1 MGGGGMGM
9 IFSVITAY
17 YTFSFGTL
25 APQLMWR
32 ASVRELVLISYVR
45 PQSARD
51 CRTSCSVIV
60 RLGPLTTLSSTPSL
74 PLPLIAGFFNTLN

>member
-1 MGGGGMGM
+1 MGM
-9 IFSVITAY
+9 IFSVITA

-60 RLGPLTTLSSTPSL
+60 RLGPLTTLSNTPSL